1 MDVGSNIRSLRLARG
16 LTQEELADT
25 LYVSR
30 QTISHWE
37 SNRTTPDAQSLVM
50 MGALFEVPVDTLVK
64 GGVEAMMEVQARQS
78 RRTRTSLALGAAIGL
93 AGCTVVAPA
102 LVQAAGPAAG
112 GALSLTP
119 LVTALAVAGAARAR
133 GREAASVS
141 VLREALRSGLVLHLT
156 AQGGPRDMSASVT
169 DDQGGSPY
177 AIDHT
182 ARVFRGERWVVRDR
196 EGRRVARVAYR
207 LITAGIQTPSLEA
220 RVDGV
225 GTVSLRKDMLLNSGR
240 HGMAA
245 VWRLDG
251 CDVGISDNWLGD
263 RIELTRGDRQ
273 LATLSFSPCEKGE
286 VTELRI
292 ERGVDADLA
301 VTLTF
306 LLALLRAEE
315 RVLKIEPM
323 A

>member
-93 AGCTVVAPA
+93 AGCAVVAPA

-169 DDQGGSPY
+169 DDQGDSPY

-182 ARVFRGERWVVRDR
+182 ARVVRGERWVIRDR

>member
-1 MDVGSNIRSLRLARG
+1 MDVDSSIKELRLARG
-16 LTQEELADT
+16 LTQEELAAT

-30 QTISHWE
+30 QTISRWE
-37 SNRTTPDAQSLVM
+37 SGRTTPDAQSLVM

-93 AGCTVVAPA
+93 AGCAVVAPA

-156 AQGGPRDMSASVT
+156 TQGGPRDMSASVT

-182 ARVFRGERWVVRDR
+182 ARVFRGERWVIRDR

-292 ERGVDADLA
+292 ERGIDADLA

>member
-1 MDVGSNIRSLRLARG
+1 MDVGSSIKELRLAGG
-16 LTQEELADT
+16 LTQEELAAT

-37 SNRTTPDAQSLVM
+37 SGRTTPDAQSLVM

-93 AGCTVVAPA
+93 AGCAVVAPA

-182 ARVFRGERWVVRDR
+182 ARVVRGERWVIRDR

-263 RIELTRGDRQ
+263 LIELTRGDRQ

>member
-37 SNRTTPDAQSLVM
+37 SSRTTPDAQSLVM

-93 AGCTVVAPA
+93 AGCAVVAPA

-141 VLREALRSGLVLHLT
+141 VLR
-156 AQGGPRDMSASVT
+156 
-169 DDQGGSPY
+169 
-177 AIDHT
+177 
-182 ARVFRGERWVVRDR
+182 
-196 EGRRVARVAYR
+196 
-207 LITAGIQTPSLEA
+207 
-220 RVDGV
+220 
-225 GTVSLRKDMLLNSGR
+225 
-240 HGMAA
+240 
-245 VWRLDG
+245 
-251 CDVGISDNWLGD
+251 
-263 RIELTRGDRQ
+263 
-273 LATLSFSPCEKGE
+273 
-286 VTELRI
+286 
-292 ERGVDADLA
+292 
-301 VTLTF
+301 
-306 LLALLRAEE
+306 
-315 RVLKIEPM
+315 
-323 A
+323 

>member
-16 LTQEELADT
+16 LTQEKLADT

-37 SNRTTPDAQSLVM
+37 SNRTMPDAQSLVM
-50 MGALFEVPVDTLVK
+50 MAALFEVPVDTLVK

-78 RRTRTSLALGAAIGL
+78 RRAHASLALSTAIGL
-93 AGCTVVAPA
+93 AGCVIVAPA
-102 LVQAAGPAAG
+102 LVQAVGPAAG
-112 GALSLTP
+112 AALSLTP
-119 LVTALAVAGAARAR
+119 LATALAVAGAARAR

-141 VLREALRSGLVLHLT
+141 VLREALRSGLLLHLD
-156 AQGGPRDMSASVT
+156 AQGGPRDMSASVA
-169 DDQGGSPY
+169 DDQGGNPY

-182 ARVFRGERWVVRDR
+182 TRVVRGERWVIRDH

-220 RVDGV
+220 RIDGV
-225 GTVSLRKDMLLNSGR
+225 GTVSLRKDMLLNGEH

-245 VWRLDG
+245 VWKLDG
-251 CDVGISDNWLGD
+251 CDVGISGDWLGD
-263 RIELTRGDRQ
+263 HIELTRGDRQ
-273 LATLSFSPCEKGE
+273 LATLSFSSREKGE
-286 VTELRI
+286 VTELRL

-301 VTLTF
+301 VTLAF
-306 LLALLRAEE
+306 LVALMRAEE
-315 RVLKIEPM
+315 RRV
-323 A
+323 

>member
-1 MDVGSNIRSLRLARG
+1 MDVGSSIRELRLARG

-78 RRTRTSLALGAAIGL
+78 RRTRGSFALSAAIGL
-93 AGCTVVAPA
+93 AGCAVVAPA
-102 LVQAAGPAAG
+102 LVQAAGPAVG

-119 LVTALAVAGAARAR
+119 LVTALVVTGAAQAR

-141 VLREALRSGLVLHLT
+141 VLREALRSGLVLHLA
-156 AQGGPRDMSASVT
+156 AQGGPRDMSVSVT

-177 AIDHT
+177 AIDHA
-182 ARVFRGERWVVRDR
+182 ARVVRGERWVIRNH

-225 GTVSLRKDMLLNSGR
+225 GTVSLRKDVQLNGGHR
-240 HGMAA
+240 GMAA
-245 VWRLDG
+245 VWKLSG
-251 CDVGISDNWLGD
+251 CDVGISGDWLGE
-263 RIELTRGDRQ
+263 RIELTRGERR
-273 LATLSFSPCEKGE
+273 LAALSFSPCEKGE
-286 VTELRI
+286 AAELRI
-292 ERGVDADLA
+292 ERGVDADLV
-301 VTLTF
+301 VTLAF
-306 LLALLRAEE
+306 LVALMRAEE

>member
-1 MDVGSNIRSLRLARG
+1 MDVGSSIKELRLAGG
-16 LTQEELADT
+16 LTQEELAAT

-37 SNRTTPDAQSLVM
+37 SGRTTPDAQSLVM

-93 AGCTVVAPA
+93 AGCAVVAPA

-141 VLREALRSGLVLHLT
+141 VLREALRSGLILHLT
-156 AQGGPRDMSASVT
+156 TQGGPRDMSASVT
-169 DDQGGSPY
+169 DDQGDSPY
-177 AIDHT
+177 SIDHT
-182 ARVFRGERWVVRDR
+182 ARVVRGERWVIRDR

-292 ERGVDADLA
+292 ERGIDADLA

>member
-93 AGCTVVAPA
+93 AGCAVVAPA

-169 DDQGGSPY
+169 DDQGDSPY

-182 ARVFRGERWVVRDR
+182 ARVVRGERWVIRDR

-292 ERGVDADLA
+292 ERGIDADLA

>member
-93 AGCTVVAPA
+93 AGCAVVAPA

-156 AQGGPRDMSASVT
+156 AQGGPRDISASVT
-169 DDQGGSPY
+169 DDQGDSPY

-182 ARVFRGERWVVRDR
+182 ARVFRGERWVIRDR

-292 ERGVDADLA
+292 ERGIDADLA

>member
-93 AGCTVVAPA
+93 AGCAVVAPA

-169 DDQGGSPY
+169 DDQGDSPY

-182 ARVFRGERWVVRDR
+182 ARVVRGERWVVRDR

-263 RIELTRGDRQ
+263 RIELTRGDRR

>member
-1 MDVGSNIRSLRLARG
+1 MDVGSSIKELRLARG
-16 LTQEELADT
+16 LTQEELAAT

-78 RRTRTSLALGAAIGL
+78 RRTRASLALGAAIGL
-93 AGCTVVAPA
+93 AGCAVVAPA

-156 AQGGPRDMSASVT
+156 AQGGPRDISASVT
-169 DDQGGSPY
+169 DDQGDSPY

-182 ARVFRGERWVVRDR
+182 ARVVRGERWVIRDR
-196 EGRRVARVAYR
+196 ERRRVARVAYR

>member
-1 MDVGSNIRSLRLARG
+1 
-16 LTQEELADT
+16 
-25 LYVSR
+25 
-30 QTISHWE
+30 
-37 SNRTTPDAQSLVM
+37 
-50 MGALFEVPVDTLVK
+50 
-64 GGVEAMMEVQARQS
+64 MMEVQARQS
-78 RRTRTSLALGAAIGL
+78 RRTRASLALGAAIGL
-93 AGCTVVAPA
+93 AGCAVVAPA

-156 AQGGPRDMSASVT
+156 AQGGPRDISASVT
-169 DDQGGSPY
+169 DDQGDSPY

-182 ARVFRGERWVVRDR
+182 ARVVRGERWVIRDR

-263 RIELTRGDRQ
+263 LIELTRGDRQ

-301 VTLTF
+301 VTLAF

>member
-1 MDVGSNIRSLRLARG
+1 MDVGSNIRNLRLARG
-16 LTQEELADT
+16 LTQEELAST

-37 SNRTTPDAQSLVM
+37 SNRTMPDAQSLVM

-78 RRTRTSLALGAAIGL
+78 RRTHASLALSAAIGF
-93 AGCTVVAPA
+93 AGSAVVAPT
-102 LVQAAGPAAG
+102 LVQAVGPAAG

-119 LVTALAVAGAARAR
+119 LVTALAVAGAARAH

-141 VLREALRSGLVLHLT
+141 VLREVLRSGLVLRLV
-156 AQGGPRDMSASVT
+156 AQGGPRDMSASVA

-182 ARVFRGERWVVRDR
+182 ARVVRGERWVIRDR

-207 LITAGIQTPSLEA
+207 LITVGIQTPSLEA

-225 GTVSLRKDMLLNSGR
+225 GTVSLRKDMLLNGEYR
-240 HGMAA
+240 GMAA
-245 VWRLDG
+245 VWKLDG
-251 CDVGISDNWLGD
+251 CDVGISGDWLGD
-263 RIELTRGDRQ
+263 HIELTRGDRQ
-273 LATLSFSPCEKGE
+273 LATLSFSPCGE
-286 VTELRI
+286 GEAAELI
-292 ERGVDADLA
+292 VERGIDADLA
-301 VTLTF
+301 VTLAF

-315 RVLKIEPM
+315 RRV
-323 A
+323 